1 MNKREIL
8 IEAVNDVSNIMEKV
22 KETNSWESLTDDD
35 IIKVGLIFASMA
47 SAMNQLYN
55 ERHLL
60 DEDDWNTFG
69 TLLDNKA
76 IEMGFCDDIFQETF
90 RLYDKG

>member
-8 IEAVNDVSNIMEKV
+8 VEAVNDVSNIMEKV

-47 SAMNQLYN
+47 SAMNLLYN

-60 DEDDWNTFG
+60 DEDDWETFG
-69 TLLDNKA
+69 TLCDNKA
-76 IEMGFCDDIFQETF
+76 IEMGFCNDIFQETF
-90 RLYDKG
+90 GLYDKD